1 MQHFM
6 SEKSPDELFVLLHG
20 TGGNEFSLL
29 FLTGEL
35 NPKASL
41 ISFIGNHLTGEQRRY
56 FPLPTNGQLD
66 QPSFNVAVDDFLE
79 EWDKLELDYPQITF
93 IGYSNGAN
101 LLQGILQKRP
111 NIAQRVVL
119 LHPQEFQ
126 LEFENEIGNCQVLLT
141 TGANDPL
148 VIPGDAMALSKRL
161 RERFKEVELII
172 TDGEHGVTDEEIFKV
187 RQWYQG
193 KINPV
198 IE

>member
-6 SEKSPDELFVLLHG
+6 SKKSSDELFVLLHG

-35 NPKASL
+35 NPKASV
-41 ISFIGNHLTGEQRRY
+41 ISFVGNHLTGEQRRY

-66 QPSFNVAVDDFLE
+66 QLSFNVAVADFLE
-79 EWDKLELDYPQITF
+79 EWDKLVLDYPQITF

-101 LLQGILQKRP
+101 LLQGIIQKRP
-111 NIAQRVVL
+111 NIAQRVIL
-119 LHPQEFQ
+119 LHPQEFH
-126 LEFENEIGNCQVLLT
+126 LAFLNEIGSSQLLLT
-141 TGANDPL
+141 TGANDSL

-161 RERFKEVELII
+161 RESFKEVELVI

-193 KINPV
+193 KMNAI

>member
-1 MQHFM
+1 MQHFI
-6 SEKSPDELFVLLHG
+6 SEKSSEDLFVLLHG

-35 NPKASL
+35 DPQASV
-41 ISFIGNHLTGEQRRY
+41 ISFVGDYQTGEQRRY
-56 FPLPTNGQLD
+56 FPLPKDGQLD
-66 QPSFNVAVDDFLE
+66 HGSFSSAVDQFLK
-79 EWDKLELDYPQITF
+79 EWDNLALAYPQITF

-111 NIAQRVVL
+111 NIAQRIIL
-119 LHPQEFQ
+119 LHPQEFH
-126 LEFENEIGNCQVLLT
+126 LDYLNSVGDSRILLT

-148 VIPGDAMALSKRL
+148 VVPGDIMALSKRMKANF
-161 RERFKEVELII
+161 REVELLI

-193 KINPV
+193 D
-198 IE
+198 